1 MNSIEIFTHI
11 LEKTISEGYSDIHI
25 VTESFPIIRNN
36 SWDITQVE
44 SLMLWDTSVAL
55 RELDKKEVMEIIHHI
70 LWPSKLEVFIDTF
83 EIDGSYQYKDNR
95 FRINCYYDTRGFAIA
110 LRLIPKEIPKLE
122 DLWFWEQVY
131 SMCRKSKWLILVTGP
146 TWVGKS
152 TNLAWMIDYIN
163 TNFNKHI
170 ITIEDP
176 IEFMFQN
183 KQSLINQREVG
194 IHTKSFANAIKSS
207 LREDPDVIMIWEMR
221 DPETVQAAI
230 TLAETGHLVFSTLHT
245 NDTVQSI
252 DRIVDIFPE
261 GKQEQI
267 RMQLAM
273 SLIGI
278 ISQRLLPKKDIDD
291 RIAAREIL
299 LNNDAVRNLIITWN
313 THLLY
318 SVLETSWK
326 HGMILLDQYLE
337 VLYKKGLITKETLIS
352 HARDKDNI
360 PALKEG
366 EK

>member
-1 MNSIEIFTHI
+1 MNATELFTHI
-11 LEKTISEGYSDIHI
+11 IEKTIFEGYSDIHI

-36 SWDITQVE
+36 SWDITPIE
-44 SLMLWDTSVAL
+44 TLIIWGEDIKL

-70 LWPSKLEVFIDTF
+70 LGPSKLEVFIDTF

-122 DLWFWEQVY
+122 DLWFWEQVH

-152 TNLAWMIDYIN
+152 TNLAGMIEYIN

-183 KQSLINQREVG
+183 KQSLINQREVW

-207 LREDPDVIMIWEMR
+207 LREDPDIIMIWEMR

-278 ISQRLLPKKDIDD
+278 ISQRLLPKKDVDD

-326 HGMILLDQYLE
+326 NGMILLDQYLE
-337 VLYKKGLITKETLIS
+337 ILYTKWLITKETLIS

-360 PALKEG
+360 EALKE
-366 EK
+366 KKK